1 MERFIKILAFKLA
14 RKQAERIFSDDFKI
28 AYYVFQGLIGDLL
41 KIVITFTL
49 AYFLDLLIPC
59 IIVVIIFI
67 SLRFMIGGY
76 HSDSVDRCLI
86 ISVSLIL
93 IASQITM
100 VLYNNVEI
108 NYFRMIAVTI
118 VFTILNLTYSPKPLI
133 RIKRKNKNKRK
144 IISSLYIIF
153 VCSLSLIL
161 NKIITYAVFVGIATQ
176 LFTVTESGSR
186 LLKKINEKI

>member
-28 AYYVFQGLIGDLL
+28 AYYVYQGLIGDLL
-41 KIVITFTL
+41 KIVITLTL
-49 AYFLDLLIPC
+49 AYFLGLLIPC
-59 IIVVIIFI
+59 VIVVIIFI

-76 HSDSVDRCLI
+76 HSDSVDRCLL

-100 VLYNNVEI
+100 FFYDNIEI
-108 NYFRMIAVTI
+108 NYFRMIAITI
-118 VFTILNLTYSPKPLI
+118 IFTVLNIIYSPKPLI

-161 NKIITYAVFVGIATQ
+161 NKLIIYAVFVGVATQ
-176 LFTVTESGSR
+176 IFTVTESGSR